1 MREVGSNAAAPRPRP
16 LPPLAPQSP
25 FGAKKA
31 AAPAARTTVIP
42 GPDYR
47 IPAIWLAANAATAA
61 AQVVVGGAAPA
72 SQLPGFLLA
81 SLLPAF
87 LATRAGAV
95 KFVFGPESLT
105 VTTAADGE
113 TENKFVGGANVW
125 PYKSFVNWEFLPSP
139 SFPVLV
145 YFKETQT
152 KPEGQIHFFPVL
164 FDPATL
170 LAVMRERCGPSV
182 NSGA

>member
-1 MREVGSNAAAPRPRP
+1 MWRHGPQ
-16 LPPLAPQSP
+16 PPFLRQSP

-31 AAPAARTTVIP
+31 APTKRPTVVP
-42 GPDYR
+42 PPDYR

-61 AQVVVGGAAPA
+61 AQVLVGGAAPA

-95 KFVFGPESLT
+95 KFVFGADGLT
-105 VTTAADGE
+105 VTTAADGD
-113 TENKFVGGANVW
+113 TENRFVGGANAW
-125 PYKSFVNWEFLPSP
+125 PYASFVNWEFFPSP

-164 FDPATL
+164 FDPKTL
-170 LAVMRERCGPSV
+170 LGVMRERCGPSV
-182 NSGA
+182 NSGAK